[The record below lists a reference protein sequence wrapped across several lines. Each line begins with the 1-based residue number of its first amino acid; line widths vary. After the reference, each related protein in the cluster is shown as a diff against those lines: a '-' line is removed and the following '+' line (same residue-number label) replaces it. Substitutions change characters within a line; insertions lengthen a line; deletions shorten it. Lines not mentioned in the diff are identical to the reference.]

1 MCTARATAARRVA
14 DDEFHQLAGCTVS
27 AAVGAFQFVGVA
39 AAQCDVGDLGELT
52 GLGPGPQLLPST
64 DPVDQFV
71 VTDPAGLGP
80 GQRGGKVGSGILGQV
95 AVGAGVQFGVVSP
108 TRPTERPPS
117 CRSGRLRIS
126 LLRRLY

>member
-1 MCTARATAARRVA
+1 MSLQGGEHCGKGAGEVVGQVEAVGGGDPAGPGGQGDLV

-64 DPVDQFV
+64 DPVDQFHPAHRATAQLQ
-71 VTDPAGLGP
+71 VTASNMCSSIAGN
-80 GQRGGKVGSGILGQV
+80 
-95 AVGAGVQFGVVSP
+95 
-108 TRPTERPPS
+108 
-117 CRSGRLRIS
+117 RL
-126 LLRRLY
+126 